1 MIRHPPW
8 LLPALGSGLLL
19 LAGSCAEDTPTPG
32 KPAATVPSSE
42 ITSEIKPK
50 EGKDL
55 VFSIQKQ
62 DVAADGSRTLQVQG
76 TYKGAEV
83 GLIVVLGAKWESVA
97 PDPKSTFAFHTGR
110 VEYRSVGPSSN
121 ALLSALDEIY
131 ETKLQ
136 PKGMNPATEFS
147 AASID
152 GDPDDLGKGE
162 VKIKLTYVDKREDRQ
177 AEVYTNIDLPKRQL
191 RICEKDPAFRPAL
204 IKALTRE

>member
-1 MIRHPPW
+1 MTSHPPW
-8 LLPALGSGLLL
+8 LLPSLGTGLLL
-19 LAGSCAEDTPTPG
+19 LASSCSDEAPTPG
-32 KPAATVPSSE
+32 KPVAAEPSSE
-42 ITSEIKPK
+42 ITSEIRPN

-62 DVAADGSRTLQVQG
+62 DIAADGSRTLQVQG
-76 TYKGAEV
+76 THKGAEV
-83 GLIVVLGAKWESVA
+83 GLIIVLGPNWESVA

-110 VEYRSVGPSSN
+110 VEYRSLGPVSN
-121 ALLSALDEIY
+121 ALLTALDEIY

-136 PKGMNPATEFS
+136 PKGINAATEFS
-147 AASID
+147 AASIE

-162 VKIKLTYVDKREDRQ
+162 VKIKLTYVDKREGRM

-191 RICEKDPAFRPAL
+191 RICEKDASFRPAL

>member
-1 MIRHPPW
+1 MTSPPPW
-8 LLPALGSGLLL
+8 LLPALGTGFLLL
-19 LAGSCAEDTPTPG
+19 VSACTDEAPPPGNTVAE
-32 KPAATVPSSE
+32 VPSSE
-42 ITSEIKPK
+42 ITSEIRPN
-50 EGKDL
+50 ESKDL

-76 TYKGAEV
+76 THKGAEV
-83 GLIVVLGAKWESVA
+83 GLIIVLGAKWESVA

-121 ALLSALDEIY
+121 ALLTALDEIY

-162 VKIKLTYVDKREDRQ
+162 VKIKLTYVDKREDRM

-191 RICEKDPAFRPAL
+191 RICEKDPAFRAAL